1 MHKVWESIYS
11 PNYISGYNP
20 FNIRNMNKAISRLV
34 KAINNREKIVVYG
47 GYDVDC
53 ICGISSLLLILK
65 YLNADVEYCIAKKE
79 NQSYDLDEDIIKNQ
93 IAFLGAGLLITVGC
107 GLKDKKIEELCRE
120 CKIDLIVTENKKK
133 KSVYDGIY
141 INPSEEKSLYRY
153 KDISQSGVTF
163 KLMQAIAIYY
173 NMKSINRYLDLILIG
188 GLADGIGYVGENKI
202 ILKEG
207 MPYLENT
214 NNVGLRA
221 IKNLHNIDSISG
233 ESIKNI
239 IDTIT
244 PRDSAICRKDNA
256 KIIVEL
262 LTTDDQD
269 RAEQITKYL
278 HNENLRL

>member
-1 MHKVWESIYS
+1 MHKIWESIYS

-34 KAINNREKIVVYG
+34 RAINNREKIVIYG
-47 GYDVDC
+47 GYDLDS
-53 ICGISSLLLILK
+53 ICGISSLLLVLK
-65 YLNADVEYCIAKKE
+65 YLNADVEYCIAKRE
-79 NQSYDLDEDIIKNQ
+79 NQSYDLDEDSIKNN

-107 GLKDKKIEELCRE
+107 GLKDETIENLCRE
-120 CKIDLIVTENKKK
+120 YNIDLIVTENRKR
-133 KSVYDGIY
+133 KSAYDSIY

-153 KDISQSGVTF
+153 KDLSQSGVAF

-188 GLADGIGYVGENKI
+188 GLTYGIKSVGENKI

-207 MPYLENT
+207 MPYLDKT

-221 IKNLHNIDSISG
+221 IKNLHNISLINNENIS
-233 ESIKNI
+233 KI
-239 IDTIT
+239 IDTLT
-244 PRDSAICRKDNA
+244 PRDGAICRKDNA

-262 LTTDDQD
+262 LTTDDED

-278 HNENLRL
+278 YNENLRL